1 MSGVAPVLVLAC
13 GNPSRGDDAIGP
25 VLAERLERWLERS
38 GTTGIEVLVDF
49 QLGPEHALD
58 LEGRKRVLFVDA
70 EVGAE
75 APFRFARVEPRE
87 ATDPSTH
94 AFSPGGVLAVAR
106 RVMSSSLPEA
116 EILAVAGERFELG
129 EPLSARARE
138 SVERAFDS
146 LVAWC
151 ARSDAGDA

>member
-25 VLAERLERWLERS
+25 VLAERLERWLEHS
-38 GTTGIEVLVDF
+38 GTTGIDVLVDF

-70 EVGAE
+70 EMGAGV
-75 APFRFARVEPRE
+75 PYRFARLSPRGF
-87 ATDPSTH
+87 PSPSSH
-94 AFSPGGVLAVAR
+94 AFAPEAVMGVAARVLGG
-106 RVMSSSLPEA
+106 SLPVA
-116 EILAVAGERFELG
+116 EVLAVAGERFELG
-129 EPLSARARE
+129 EPLSALARD
-138 SVERAFDS
+138 SVERAFES

-151 ARSDAGDA
+151 VESGADGA